1 MNKFLRYSFVAL
13 LTMMGFGA
21 AMAGTIVFGEL
32 GLENSVQ
39 YTEPFDGGDFTV
51 TFAGGQNDGKYY
63 TAGAGIRVYGN
74 GTMTVAAKSGT
85 LKKITVTFAT
95 GDSYRPADNNVVNTG
110 TFDAATGVWTGDAAS
125 VVFTRPSGNGHWRVA
140 AVSTD
145 DSEDPGTDPNPE
157 PGDDTLTGK
166 GTLESPYTVADAII
180 VTGKL
185 DNGQTSTDDYY
196 IKGKISSI
204 KYTFDVEHGTATFNI
219 SDTGAA
225 ENEFTCYG
233 VYYLENKSWADG
245 NTQVAVGDEVIIYG
259 KVTNYNGTLETA
271 SKKAYIYS
279 LNGVTKNEGGS
290 TDPDPQPGDETLTGK
305 GTLESPYTVADA
317 IIVTGKLDKGQT
329 STDDYYIKGK
339 ISSIKY
345 TFDVEHGTATFN
357 ISDTG
362 AAENEFTC
370 YGVYYLDNRAWAEG
384 DTQVA
389 VGDEVI
395 IYGKVTN
402 YNGTLETASK
412 KAYIYSL
419 NGVSTGINEV
429 KTAAQTA
436 GNVYNLA
443 GQKVGAGFKGIV
455 IVNGKKMIQK

>member
-233 VYYLENKSWADG
+233 VYYL
-245 NTQVAVGDEVIIYG
+245 
-259 KVTNYNGTLETA
+259 
-271 SKKAYIYS
+271 
-279 LNGVTKNEGGS
+279 
-290 TDPDPQPGDETLTGK
+290 
-305 GTLESPYTVADA
+305 
-317 IIVTGKLDKGQT
+317 
-329 STDDYYIKGK
+329 
-339 ISSIKY
+339 
-345 TFDVEHGTATFN
+345 
-357 ISDTG
+357 
-362 AAENEFTC
+362 
-370 YGVYYLDNRAWAEG
+370 DNRAWAEG

-402 YNGTLETASK
+402 DNGTLETASK